1 VTSLV
6 VVATANHYWL
16 DGIVAMGI
24 LVVALLLQATVP
36 ALVRAS
42 RSHSAQPGTVEEPA
56 LV

>member
-1 VTSLV
+1 LV

-24 LVVALLLQATVP
+24 LLVALLLQATVP